1 MSWCARVREGVRG
14 GVSSGVHLREDLE
27 DGTEGTAGSK
37 PVRHRLVKHEWGVP
51 TYIPAYV
58 AYISII

>member
-1 MSWCARVREGVRG
+1 MRG